1 MVDMY
6 SRSKSCT
13 AVGLRESTFNRQL
26 SHHLSHQTT
35 ALNSMVSKAA
45 IGSGSG
51 SGHVS
56 SSGVQGSNQ
65 GKARGRKVWG
75 FSEEG
80 GKSNGGVPFSSVAH
94 QPTVPQGSGL
104 ESTRAITPQTEE
116 MDVIVPKRQS
126 VWPVRGLQQHPAQA
140 QAEAELKQLPEGPNV
155 QAKGGGWFAKR

>member
-1 MVDMY
+1 MHGCRKHDVVDMY

-80 GKSNGGVPFSSVAH
+80 VSLMVAFH
-94 QPTVPQGSGL
+94 SHPLLTSPL
-104 ESTRAITPQTEE
+104 F
-116 MDVIVPKRQS
+116 PKA
-126 VWPVRGLQQHPAQA
+126 PALKARGPSH
-140 QAEAELKQLPEGPNV
+140 LKQRRWTSSCPSVRVYGL
-155 QAKGGGWFAKR
+155 